1 MLINILNVRKSLGKV
16 YYSIIVPIRDYSIT
30 CVWLIVSQ
38 VAKFISKKMKVSP
51 IILNKKM
58 KKIYFIVANDKNYLI
73 YKHPASRDPDDLGKL
88 FLEETTGAS
97 VEIISCDEVFSLKND
112 GETVIATWI
121 AGTHVGLSWY
131 LYYLKI
137 IILSIKLHRRKIPV
151 IVFLCDTYYP
161 DAATVAVTLTSLTG
175 GVSIFVQ
182 NSRREIRNFGYSSF
196 IWPAFWVPIVS
207 NILDAPN
214 SQIPWKERK
223 NICMLASGLSATPRR
238 VDLMNNLGNY
248 MRNNGYD
255 LLLSNG
261 NFERQDYIN
270 LLGTVKFY
278 ASTNFVQEVF
288 HIGSKRYRKKMSDT
302 TTTGRTWNAFAAGMV
317 LITNETDNLK
327 ELGFV
332 PNVHYLDLINILDS
346 QNFQLPHDDE
356 LSIIAQNGRNYY
368 KSLLEKGFDYGSIN

>member
-1 MLINILNVRKSLGKV
+1 MLNVRKLLGKV
-16 YYSIIVPIRDYSIT
+16 YYSIIVPVRDYSIT
-30 CVWLIVSQ
+30 YVWLIVSH

-58 KKIYFIVANDKNYLI
+58 KKIYFIVPNDKNYLV
-73 YKHPASRDPDDLGKL
+73 YEHPTSRDPDDLGKL
-88 FLEETTGAS
+88 FLEKTTGAS
-97 VEIISCDEVFSLKND
+97 VEIIRSDEIFSLKND
-112 GETVIATWI
+112 GETVVATWI

-131 LYYLKI
+131 QYYLKI
-137 IILSIKLHRRKIPV
+137 LIISIKLRRRKIPV

-175 GVSIFVQ
+175 GVSIFLQ

-238 VDLMNNLGNY
+238 IDLMNNLGNY
-248 MRNNGYD
+248 MRNNSYD

-332 PNVHYLDLINILDS
+332 PNVHYLDLIKIIDS

-356 LSIIAQNGRNYY
+356 LSIIARNGRNHY
-368 KSLLEKGFDYGSIN
+368 KSLMEKGFDYRNIN

>member
-1 MLINILNVRKSLGKV
+1 MLNVRKLLGKV
-16 YYSIIVPIRDYSIT
+16 YYSIIVPVRDYSIT
-30 CVWLIVSQ
+30 YVWLIVSH

-58 KKIYFIVANDKNYLI
+58 KKIYFIVPNDKNYLV
-73 YKHPASRDPDDLGKL
+73 YKHPTSRDPDDLGKL
-88 FLEETTGAS
+88 FLEKTTGAS
-97 VEIISCDEVFSLKND
+97 VEIIRSDEIFSLKND
-112 GETVIATWI
+112 GETVVATWI

-131 LYYLKI
+131 QYYLKI
-137 IILSIKLHRRKIPV
+137 LIVSIKLRRRKIPV

-175 GVSIFVQ
+175 GVSIFLQ

-238 VDLMNNLGNY
+238 IDLMNKLGNY
-248 MRNNGYD
+248 MRNNSYD

-332 PNVHYLDLINILDS
+332 PNVHYLDLIKIIDS

-356 LSIIAQNGRNYY
+356 LSIIARNGRNHY
-368 KSLLEKGFDYGSIN
+368 KSLMEKGFDYRNIN

>member
-1 MLINILNVRKSLGKV
+1 
-16 YYSIIVPIRDYSIT
+16 
-30 CVWLIVSQ
+30 
-38 VAKFISKKMKVSP
+38 
-51 IILNKKM
+51 M

>member
-1 MLINILNVRKSLGKV
+1 MLNVRKSLGKV

-51 IILNKKM
+51 IIQNKKM
-58 KKIYFIVANDKNYLI
+58 KKIYFIVPNDKNYLI

-137 IILSIKLHRRKIPV
+137 IILSIDLRRRKIPV
-151 IVFLCDTYYP
+151 MVFLCDTYYP

-175 GVSIFVQ
+175 GVSIFLQ

-238 VDLMNNLGNY
+238 IDLMNNLGNY
-248 MRNNGYD
+248 MRNNSYD

-288 HIGSKRYRKKMSDT
+288 HIGSKRYRNKMSDT

-368 KSLLEKGFDYGSIN
+368 KSLLEKGFDYESFN

>member
-1 MLINILNVRKSLGKV
+1 MLNIRKLLGKV
-16 YYSIIVPIRDYSIT
+16 YYSIIIPVRDYSIT
-30 CVWLIVSQ
+30 YVWLIVSQ
-38 VAKFISKKMKVSP
+38 IAKFISKKMKVSP

-58 KKIYFIVANDKNYLI
+58 KKIYFIVPNDKNYLV
-73 YKHPASRDPDDLGKL
+73 YKHPTSRDPDDLGKL
-88 FLEETTGAS
+88 FLEKTTGAS
-97 VEIISCDEVFSLKND
+97 VEIIRSDEIFSLKND
-112 GETVIATWI
+112 GETVVATWI

-131 LYYLKI
+131 HYFLKI
-137 IILSIKLHRRKIPV
+137 LIVSIKLRRRKIPV

-175 GVSIFVQ
+175 GVSIFLQ

-223 NICMLASGLSATPRR
+223 NICMLAGGLSATPRR
-238 VDLMNNLGNY
+238 IDLMNNLGNY
-248 MRNNGYD
+248 MRNNSYD

-332 PNVHYLDLINILDS
+332 PNVHYLDLIKIIDS
-346 QNFQLPHDDE
+346 QNFQLPQDDE
-356 LSIIAQNGRNYY
+356 LSVIARNGRNHY
-368 KSLLEKGFDYGSIN
+368 KSLMERGFDYRDIN